1 MHVVIKKDKNYVLHL
16 FTDGINVSMCEVLV
30 NQNAFKDTLDKCH

>member
-16 FTDGINVSMCEVLV
+16 FTGGINVSMCEVLV
-30 NQNAFKDTLDKCH
+30 IRMLSKTH